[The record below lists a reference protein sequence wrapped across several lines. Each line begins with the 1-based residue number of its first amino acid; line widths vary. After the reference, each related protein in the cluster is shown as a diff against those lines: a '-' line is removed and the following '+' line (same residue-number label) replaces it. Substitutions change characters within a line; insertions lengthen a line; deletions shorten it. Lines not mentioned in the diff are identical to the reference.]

1 MPKVALYNVS
11 GTQVGEI
18 ELAESVFG
26 VEPNAHVLH
35 DAVVMQRASLRLGTH
50 KTKGRS
56 EVRGGGRK
64 PWKQKGTGRARQG
77 SIRAAQ

>member
-50 KTKGRS
+50 KTK
-56 EVRGGGRK
+56 
-64 PWKQKGTGRARQG
+64 
-77 SIRAAQ
+77 